1 MKAYES
7 ANAVALR
14 KRVRKVHSKARFTGV
29 LYLLGALALMALAFL
44 PMITIDGTEFGVQT
58 FWKPFIGL
66 TEGAFDWAG
75 IIVGVLYAILLLK
88 VVINFFKCF
97 SKLGWL
103 SKRSSRYVNG
113 YNRNARAMSE
123 MGKRFSNS
131 FAGIINITLFTWIMQ
146 ASTAEL
152 ALTMYA
158 YAALAIGLGV
168 HFIAGLIGGTVSYFD
183 VQGNSGSVEEVKR
196 ECGLFVYL
204 FRNLV
209 QVAAVAGIVWFFLP
223 QNVIGNTV
231 AEFAKGA
238 NPFASDL
245 LTSAIPF
252 AVQLLLT
259 FLLFALID
267 HAVDSTEFNRQ
278 GVDGAGMKKYP
289 TCVFFVFV
297 LAAAMLAAEYVLINP
312 GELAM
317 PYVYIA
323 AIAFVTFLIL
333 CIFKSRKAKKEK
345 VEEEPEFEPVMS
357 VQNQAN
363 PQPMSATKTIYQQLP
378 CPAQVCPTQ
387 QPSVVYQ
394 QVPVQQP
401 VMYPQP
407 VYQQQPVYI
416 PIYYPIP
423 QPVHS
428 PVAVPTPVPVA
439 APAPAPAPVVEKKV
453 EAKPEPKAAPA
464 EVVPVKAPERIKPA
478 PAPVVEKK
486 EEKKEQQEGTVEVK
500 ALNPNKDYKIRCP
513 RCGKVL
519 NVRDTSPYHRCPNC
533 DKVFSIRKFQT
544 YVRK

>member
-14 KRVRKVHSKARFTGV
+14 KRVRKVHSKARWVGV

-44 PMITIDGTEFGVQT
+44 PMITINGTEFGVQT

-66 TEGAFDWAG
+66 TSGTFDWAG
-75 IIVGVLYAILLLK
+75 IIVGILYAVLLLK
-88 VVINFFKCF
+88 VVINFFRCF

-146 ASTAEL
+146 ASTAEI
-152 ALTMYA
+152 APTMYA
-158 YAALAIGLGV
+158 YATLAIGLGV
-168 HFIAGLIGGTVSYFD
+168 HFIAGVISGTVSYFN

-196 ECGLFVYL
+196 ECGLFVYF

-209 QVAAVAGIVWFFLP
+209 QIAAVAGIVWFLLP
-223 QNVIGNTV
+223 QNVIGDTV
-231 AEFAKGA
+231 AAFASGS
-238 NPFASDL
+238 NPFATDL

-259 FLLFALID
+259 FFLFALID

-278 GVDGAGMKKYP
+278 GNEGAGMKKYP
-289 TCVFFVFV
+289 TCVFFVFL
-297 LAAAMLAAEYVLINP
+297 LAAVAVAAEYFLINAGSLP
-312 GELAM
+312 M
-317 PYVYIA
+317 HYVYIA

-333 CIFKSRKAKKEK
+333 CIFKSRKAKQEK
-345 VEEEPEFEPVMS
+345 VEEEDEFEPVMG

-378 CPAQVCPTQ
+378 CPAQAYPQ
-387 QPSVVYQ
+387 HPSVVYQ

-416 PIYYPIP
+416 PIYYPFP
-423 QPVHS
+423 QPVH
-428 PVAVPTPVPVA
+428 TP

-453 EAKPEPKAAPA
+453 EEKPAPA
-464 EVVPVKAPERIKPA
+464 PAPVAVEPVKAPERIKPV
-478 PAPVVEKK
+478 PAPVVEKN
-486 EEKKEQQEGTVEVK
+486 EQQEGTVEVK

>member
-14 KRVRKVHSKARFTGV
+14 KRVRKVHSKARWAGV
-29 LYLLGALALMALAFL
+29 LYLLGALALMALAFF

-58 FWKPFIGL
+58 FWQPFIDLASG
-66 TEGAFDWAG
+66 TFAWVG

-88 VVINFFKCF
+88 VVINFFRCF

-123 MGKRFSNS
+123 MGKRFAGS
-131 FAGIINITLFTWIMQ
+131 FAAIINITLFTWIMQ
-146 ASTAEL
+146 ASTAEV

-158 YAALAIGLGV
+158 YVTLAIGLGV

-183 VQGNSGSVEEVKR
+183 VQGNSGSVQEVKR
-196 ECGLFVYL
+196 ECGLFVYF

-223 QNVIGNTV
+223 ENVIGDTV
-231 AEFAKGA
+231 AAFAGGA
-238 NPFASDL
+238 NPFATDL
-245 LTSAIPF
+245 LKSAIPF

-259 FLLFALID
+259 FFLFALVD

-278 GVDGAGMKKYP
+278 GNDGAGMKKYP
-289 TCVFFVFV
+289 TCVFFVFL
-297 LAAAMLAAEYVLINP
+297 LAAAAVGAEYVLINP
-312 GELAM
+312 GALLM
-317 PYVYIA
+317 PYIYIA

-345 VEEEPEFEPVMS
+345 VEEEEEFEPVMS
-357 VQNQAN
+357 VPTQAQ

-378 CPAQVCPTQ
+378 CPAQVCPPQ

-416 PIYYPIP
+416 PIYYPFP
-423 QPVHS
+423 QPVAA
-428 PVAVPTPVPVA
+428 P

-453 EAKPEPKAAPA
+453 EEKPAPKAAPV

-486 EEKKEQQEGTVEVK
+486 EEKKVEKQEQQEGTVEVK